1 MLQLPT
7 LPSSLSALLATLR
20 PCFTAPSFRM
30 FTALVAGLIAQPGRR
45 TITGMLTGAGLARA
59 VHHARA
65 HWFFSG
71 ARWSADQLGLAVAG
85 LIVTRLVPAG
95 GPLLVAVDDS
105 LFRRSGRRVH
115 GTAWCHDGAAPTRT
129 GRAVAWGNCWVIAG
143 LIVSLPF
150 LDRPVCLPVLARLW
164 RPGPDQPTKQVIAGH
179 LVTAIAATFPDRAVH
194 VVADAWYA
202 GVDGAPGA
210 ARGGTRARGGFPVGV
225 SLTSRLRANAVLTA
239 IATPD
244 PGRRRGGRPRRI
256 GARLG
261 TPAHLAATADWTP
274 STLTR
279 YGRTDTVHLAEIVC
293 LWYGAYRSRTIRV
306 ILLRDPAR
314 ATRSGYQLALITTD
328 LTSSPAQITTRYA
341 ARWSIE
347 VAIEDA
353 KQSTGVGQARN
364 RVAAA
369 VDRTV
374 PFGLLTQTLVV
385 LWYATAGHHPHDV
398 TQRRAAAP
406 WYTSKTQPAYHD
418 MITKLRRTL
427 ITARFRGTKTRN
439 PTPEET
445 HAVLLAWNQAAA

>member
-30 FTALVAGLIAQPGRR
+30 FTALVAGLIVQPGRR
-45 TITGMLTGAGLARA
+45 TVTGMLTGAGLARA

-85 LIVTRLVPAG
+85 LIGTRLLPAG

-115 GTAWCHDGAAPTRT
+115 GAAWCHDGAAPTRT

-143 LIVSLPF
+143 LIVSLPL

-164 RPGPDQPTKQVIAGH
+164 QPGPDQPTKQVIAGQ
-179 LVTAIAATFPDRAVH
+179 LVTAIAAAFPDRTVH
-194 VVADAWYA
+194 LVADAWYA

-210 ARGGTRARGGFPVGV
+210 ARGGTRARGGVPVGV

-239 IATPD
+239 IAGPD
-244 PGRRRGGRPRRI
+244 PDPQRRRRGGRPRRI

-261 TPAHLAATADWTP
+261 TPAQLAATAAWTP

-279 YGRTDTVHLAEIVC
+279 YRRTDTVHLTEIVC

-306 ILLRDPAR
+306 ILVRDPDR
-314 ATRSGYQLALITTD
+314 PTRSGYQLALITTD
-328 LTSSPAQITTRYA
+328 LTSPAEAIVERYA

-364 RVAAA
+364 RVPAA
-369 VDRTV
+369 VERTV
-374 PFGLLTQTLVV
+374 PFALITQTLVII
-385 LWYATAGHHPHDV
+385 WYTGHGDHHATV
-398 TQRRAAAP
+398 TERRRQAP
-406 WYTSKTQPAYHD
+406 WYRSKTHPAYQD
-418 MITKLRRTL
+418 MLTTLRRVL
-427 ITARFRGTKTRN
+427 ITA
-439 PTPEET
+439 
-445 HAVLLAWNQAAA
+445 